1 MAPNRAGL
9 PENPDVAKAV
19 IEAQLKDK
27 GLIGRLIGNKDN
39 APFNIAFVAMFL
51 VAVLMA
57 TAMAMPVQDRC
68 AHEHVHGYYRIP
80 FWKGEVATSGTD
92 NSAHEP
98 SSASADASCDTQGS
112 AAPAALDLVSVCCRA
127 LLAAWA
133 VPSAYAVA
141 SLPLGCR
148 STSRLPT
155 EPLTERSAR
164 SLSLKPS
171 LVRVLWRNSNSVR

>member
-57 TAMAMPVQDRC
+57 TAMAMPVQDRSVILP
-68 AHEHVHGYYRIP
+68 ALMSTFTAIIG
-80 FWKGEVATSGTD
+80 FLFGKG
-92 NSAHEP
+92 
-98 SSASADASCDTQGS
+98 
-112 AAPAALDLVSVCCRA
+112 
-127 LLAAWA
+127 
-133 VPSAYAVA
+133 
-141 SLPLGCR
+141 
-148 STSRLPT
+148 
-155 EPLTERSAR
+155 
-164 SLSLKPS
+164 K
-171 LVRVLWRNSNSVR
+171 